1 MKRKLVIITIS
12 YIIGLMW
19 GLYFYK
25 NIALIFCL
33 ICSIIFIIKK
43 NKFMFIVILTILLSC
58 IYNIMIKE
66 QYDSKYKEIQHIELI
81 GTIVQEYS
89 AKEYS
94 KQYIIKVVSIN
105 GDTNFKDTQLLVNEK
120 IGKENISN
128 AKYGDLVSIVGTFS
142 KGKHNTN
149 YKGYNYNE
157 YLRSKEIYGIVE
169 TETNHIRVCK
179 NNNINLY
186 NNSLHKL
193 YNLIKQKIYL
203 ILPEDTADI
212 CVALILGDKSNIENS
227 IIENFS
233 ESSLSHILAI
243 SGMHMSYIILLS
255 SFILKFC
262 DKKKS
267 KIAIIVIIILFC
279 NLVGNS
285 ESIVRA
291 SIMAIIH
298 IIGDLLHRKSDS
310 ITNLSIS
317 GLLILMINPYAIK
330 SMSFV
335 LSFGGT
341 LGIILFYKLIKN
353 KIDYIKIFNK
363 NAITKY
369 VKESMAISIS
379 ANIIIIP
386 IIAMYFNKIS
396 FIFIISNIFA
406 NMLLSIIMPL
416 IITFL
421 FMSFISINITKFLS
435 FILNSFLYLLLYLSN
450 ISSKMEILNFIVC
463 TPYKITVVFYYILF
477 LLVLIKNNIRC
488 KYIIKK
494 LLKGIII
501 IYLSICVIL
510 NFIKYVDT
518 NMYIHFI
525 DVGQGDSTLI
535 ITKSNK
541 KILVDGGGS
550 ETGKD
555 YIGKNVLLP
564 YLLDRR
570 IKKLDYV
577 MISHFDSD
585 HCKGILYVMEKI
597 KVENVIISKQGEFSE
612 NYNRFVEIVRN
623 KRINVILVKSNMKIK
638 IDKDTYFDILW
649 PEETIIEENI
659 LNNNSIVAK
668 LVYKNFS
675 MIFTGDIELLAEE
688 EIIKKYNLK
697 STILKVAHHGSKTSS
712 SEEFVEKAKPKIA
725 LIGVGENNKYGHPS
739 KRTLDILNEIRL

>member
-169 TETNHIRVCK
+169 TETNYIRVCK

>member
-12 YIIGLMW
+12 YIIGLIW

-58 IYNIMIKE
+58 IYNTMIKE

-89 AKEYS
+89 AEEYS

-128 AKYGDLVSIVGTFS
+128 AKYADLVSIVGTFS

-169 TETNHIRVCK
+169 TETNYIRVCK

-227 IIENFS
+227 VIENFS

-267 KIAIIVIIILFC
+267 KIAIIFIIILFC

-291 SIMAIIH
+291 SIMAITH

-363 NAITKY
+363 NATTKY

-450 ISSKMEILNFIVC
+450 ILSKMEILNFVVC
-463 TPYKITVVFYYILF
+463 TPYKITVIFYYILF
-477 LLVLIKNNIRC
+477 ILVLIKNNIRC

-550 ETGKD
+550 ETGED
-555 YIGKNVLLP
+555 YIGKNILLP

-649 PEETIIEENI
+649 PEETIIKENI

>member
-1 MKRKLVIITIS
+1 MKRKFVIITIS
-12 YIIGLMW
+12 YIIGLIW

-25 NIALIFCL
+25 NIALIFC
-33 ICSIIFIIKK
+33 IIFVIICLIRK
-43 NKFMFIVILTILLSC
+43 NTCILMIALTILISC
-58 IYNIMIKE
+58 FYNGNIKKK
-66 QYDSKYKEIQHIELI
+66 YDLKYKGLENIEVI
-81 GTIVQEYS
+81 GTIVEEQS
-89 AKEYS
+89 TQEYS
-94 KQYIIKVVSIN
+94 KQYVIKVISID
-105 GDTNFKDTQLLVNEK
+105 GDTSFKNTHLLINEK
-120 IGKENISN
+120 INKTDGSKV
-128 AKYGDLVSIVGTFS
+128 KYGDLVSIVGEF
-142 KGKHNTN
+142 KLGKIKTN

-157 YLRSKEIYGIVE
+157 YLRSKKIYGILE
-169 TETNHIRVCK
+169 TQANNIKIYK

-186 NNSLHKL
+186 SKNVHKF

-203 ILPEDTADI
+203 ILPKDTANI
-212 CVALILGDKSNIENS
+212 CVALILGDKSNLEKDV
-227 IIENFS
+227 IENFS

-243 SGMHMSYIILLS
+243 SGMHMSYIILLF

-262 DKKKS
+262 GKKNS
-267 KIAIIVIIILFC
+267 KVIIIFIIVLFC

-291 SIMAIIH
+291 SFMAIIH
-298 IIGDLLHRKSDS
+298 IIGNLVNRKSDS

-317 GLLILMINPYAIK
+317 ALLILIINPYSIK
-330 SMSFV
+330 SMSFI

-353 KIDYIKIFNK
+353 KIDYIKLLNK

-369 VKESMAISIS
+369 VKESIVISLS

-386 IIAMYFNKIS
+386 IIAIYFNKIS

-406 NMLLSIIMPL
+406 NILLSIIMPL
-416 IITFL
+416 IFIFL
-421 FMSFISINITKFLS
+421 FLSFISVNIAKFLS

-450 ISSKMEILNFIVC
+450 ISAKIKILNFIVC
-463 TPYKITVVFYYILF
+463 TPYKITIAFYYIVLI
-477 LLVLIKNNIRC
+477 LILIKNNIKC

-494 LLKGIII
+494 FLRAIIT
-501 IYLSICVIL
+501 IYLLICVIV
-510 NFIKYVDT
+510 NFIKYIDT

-535 ITKSNK
+535 ITRSNK
-541 KILVDGGGS
+541 KILVDGGGN
-550 ETGKD
+550 ENGKD
-555 YIGKNVLLP
+555 YIGKNILLP

-570 IKKLDYV
+570 IKDLDYI

-585 HCKGILYVMEKI
+585 HCKGILYVMEKLNV
-597 KVENVIISKQGEFSE
+597 KNVIISMQGKNSE
-612 NYNRFVEIVRN
+612 NYNNFCEIVRN
-623 KRINVILVKSNMKIK
+623 KRINVIVVKSNMKIK

-649 PEETIIEENI
+649 PEKSLIKENI

-688 EIIKKYNLK
+688 EIAKKYNLK
-697 STILKVAHHGSKTSS
+697 STILKVAHHGSKNSS
-712 SEEFVEKAKPKIA
+712 CEKFLEKVNPNIA
-725 LIGVGENNKYGHPS
+725 LIGVGEDNKFGHPS
-739 KRTLDILNEIRL
+739 IEILNRLDKIRL

>member
-1 MKRKLVIITIS
+1 
-12 YIIGLMW
+12 
-19 GLYFYK
+19 
-25 NIALIFCL
+25 
-33 ICSIIFIIKK
+33 
-43 NKFMFIVILTILLSC
+43 
-58 IYNIMIKE
+58 
-66 QYDSKYKEIQHIELI
+66 
-81 GTIVQEYS
+81 
-89 AKEYS
+89 
-94 KQYIIKVVSIN
+94 
-105 GDTNFKDTQLLVNEK
+105 
-120 IGKENISN
+120 
-128 AKYGDLVSIVGTFS
+128 
-142 KGKHNTN
+142 
-149 YKGYNYNE
+149 
-157 YLRSKEIYGIVE
+157 
-169 TETNHIRVCK
+169 
-179 NNNINLY
+179 
-186 NNSLHKL
+186 
-193 YNLIKQKIYL
+193 
-203 ILPEDTADI
+203 
-212 CVALILGDKSNIENS
+212 
-227 IIENFS
+227 
-233 ESSLSHILAI
+233 
-243 SGMHMSYIILLS
+243 
-255 SFILKFC
+255 
-262 DKKKS
+262 
-267 KIAIIVIIILFC
+267 
-279 NLVGNS
+279 
-285 ESIVRA
+285 
-291 SIMAIIH
+291 
-298 IIGDLLHRKSDS
+298 
-310 ITNLSIS
+310 
-317 GLLILMINPYAIK
+317 
-330 SMSFV
+330 
-335 LSFGGT
+335 
-341 LGIILFYKLIKN
+341 
-353 KIDYIKIFNK
+353 
-363 NAITKY
+363 
-369 VKESMAISIS
+369 
-379 ANIIIIP
+379 
-386 IIAMYFNKIS
+386 
-396 FIFIISNIFA
+396 
-406 NMLLSIIMPL
+406 
-416 IITFL
+416 
-421 FMSFISINITKFLS
+421 MSFISINITKFLS

-649 PEETIIEENI
+649 PEETIIKENI

>member
-169 TETNHIRVCK
+169 TETNYIRVCK

-649 PEETIIEENI
+649 PEETIIKENI

-712 SEEFVEKAKPKIA
+712 SEEFLEKAKPKIA